1 VLTALGKRYVFGLGW
16 SMGAEGLLLEAYGQS
31 QCDVELLG
39 ATTALAAGALLGR
52 PLQQLSG
59 ATLR

>member
-1 VLTALGKRYVFGLGW
+1 VVALGW
-16 SMGAEGLLLEAYGQS
+16 SKDAEGLLLEAYS
-31 QCDVELLG
+31 HSECDVELLG